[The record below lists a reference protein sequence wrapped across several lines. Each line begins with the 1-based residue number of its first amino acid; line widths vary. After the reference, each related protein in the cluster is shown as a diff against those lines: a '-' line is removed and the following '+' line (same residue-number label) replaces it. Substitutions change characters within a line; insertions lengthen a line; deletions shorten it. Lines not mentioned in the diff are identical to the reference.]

1 MHKLSIFSLF
11 LVLLISG
18 CAQSSLPLDSDSDGV
33 PNYMDICKNT
43 PALAVV
49 DKFGCALDS
58 DHDGVINLYDKCP
71 HTPILNIVNRNGCSI
86 K

>member
-1 MHKLSIFSLF
+1 MHKISIFLLF

-18 CAQSSLPLDSDSDGV
+18 CAQTSPSLDSDSDGV

-43 PALAVV
+43 PTLASV

-58 DHDGVINLYDKCP
+58 DHDGVINLYDKCL
-71 HTPILNIVNRNGCSI
+71 HTSILDIVNKNGC
-86 K
+86 KVK